1 MQPLFIRGPSA
12 TVRMAV
18 LVVASVVLM
27 TVDHRWHSL
36 EFVRSTLSGILYPL
50 QYTIDLPI
58 RLFYWADESLS
69 TQQALLKKNRDYE
82 ARHLENRVQLQKLD
96 IIEKE
101 NDRLRK
107 MLGAIPKTT
116 ERLLIAEIINVD
128 VDPYRQLIL
137 LNKGSNSDVYRNQPI
152 IDALGIM
159 GQVIHVGPM
168 SSSAMLITDASHAIP
183 VQINRTGLRTIA
195 FGSGKIDQLNLRH
208 LPHNIDIEVGDLLI
222 TSGLGG
228 TFPPNFPVAIVS
240 KVERPN
246 GEPFAVVEAK
256 PHAQLEQS
264 REVLLVWKN
273 QPQLEKK
280 EDSETEKTQTDTEDK
295 PVEEKKTNQRRGN
308 RE

>member
-1 MQPLFIRGPSA
+1 MASPLMICAFSPEAPA
-12 TVRMAV
+12 TKKAKANM
-18 LVVASVVLM
+18 
-27 TVDHRWHSL
+27 
-36 EFVRSTLSGILYPL
+36 
-50 QYTIDLPI
+50 PI
-58 RLFYWADESLS
+58 FLWLG
-69 TQQALLKKNRDYE
+69 
-82 ARHLENRVQLQKLD
+82 
-96 IIEKE
+96 KE

-107 MLGAIPKTT
+107 LLGAIPKTT

-128 VDPYRQLIL
+128 ADPYRQIIL
-137 LNKGSNSDVYRNQPI
+137 LNKGSSSDVYQGQPL

-159 GQVIHVGPM
+159 GQIIHVGPM
-168 SSSAMLITDASHAIP
+168 SSNAMLITDISHAIP

-208 LPHNIDIEVGDLLI
+208 LPHNIDIKVGDLLI

-256 PHAQLEQS
+256 PHARLEQS

-273 QPQLEKK
+273 QPEA
-280 EDSETEKTQTDTEDK
+280 EDETDNEEVTEDAATEDEANK
-295 PVEEKKTNQRRGN
+295 NEVTAAETNEEDKEENKKNNQHRGN
-308 RE
+308 SE